1 MTRVW
6 NNLHHIRY

>member
-6 NNLHHIRY
+6 NNLHKSRS